1 MLYTITEEKMS
12 SYNADGKTVRALV
25 ATCKFTNKV
34 ISVCRQR
41 AFESKDAWNARLV
54 SSI

>member
-1 MLYTITEEKMS
+1 MLYTISEEKMS

-34 ISVCRQR
+34 IAVCRKR
-41 AFESKDAWNARLV
+41 AFETNEVWNDRLV
-54 SSI
+54 ASI